1 MAGLMAAWHGTDR
14 DGGGEGERCVGVV
27 CVVLIPPAPQ
37 NYLKHKICDSA
48 STTELF
54 ETQILLSSTR
64 QIAPLTPRIIRT
76 IFPLMDKTADT
87 TTVPTW
93 LLGDS
98 TLPVETT
105 PDITL
110 EQALEWSEKEKERI
124 KAEQLRLT
132 YEIFFENSLELI
144 AGGRNLADLINES
157 PHNIV
162 PGRYR
167 TWLHKDKKR
176 VERLREAQA
185 IGAEA
190 IEDEI
195 MRIIDATDSLE
206 DVQRSKLKLE
216 GRKFLLQ
223 TYSRDRYTN
232 EKAAPSMTGGI
243 TINIGAVDS
252 PYTDGITI
260 DGSPLPKA
268 LPNG

>member
-1 MAGLMAAWHGTDR
+1 
-14 DGGGEGERCVGVV
+14 
-27 CVVLIPPAPQ
+27 
-37 NYLKHKICDSA
+37 
-48 STTELF
+48 
-54 ETQILLSSTR
+54 
-64 QIAPLTPRIIRT
+64 
-76 IFPLMDKTADT
+76 MDKTADT
-87 TTVPTW
+87 TVPAW

-98 TLPVETT
+98 TPEAPADVMT
-105 PDITL
+105 I
-110 EQALEWSEKEKERI
+110 EQAMELSNAAKERI
-124 KAEQLRLT
+124 IAEQLQLT

-144 AGGRNLADLINES
+144 AGGRNLADLIQES
-157 PHNIV
+157 PHDII

-232 EKAAPSMTGGI
+232 EKAAPSMSGGI

-252 PYTDGITI
+252 PYADGITI
-260 DGSPLPKA
+260 DNQPVPKA
-268 LPNG
+268 LTNG

>member
-1 MAGLMAAWHGTDR
+1 
-14 DGGGEGERCVGVV
+14 
-27 CVVLIPPAPQ
+27 
-37 NYLKHKICDSA
+37 
-48 STTELF
+48 
-54 ETQILLSSTR
+54 
-64 QIAPLTPRIIRT
+64 
-76 IFPLMDKTADT
+76 MDKTADAP
-87 TTVPTW
+87 TVPNW

-98 TLPVETT
+98 DLTLTDSSTLPAPADNEPPMEMT
-105 PDITL
+105 
-110 EQALEWSEKEKERI
+110 EKEMERI
-124 KAEQLRLT
+124 KAEQLKLT

-144 AGGRNLADLINES
+144 AGGRNLADLILES
-157 PHNIV
+157 PHNLS

-223 TYSRDRYTN
+223 TYSRDRYGATP
-232 EKAAPSMTGGI
+232 AAPSMSGGI

-252 PYTDGITI
+252 PYEGGITI
-260 DGSPLPKA
+260 DQTPTTPKA
-268 LPNG
+268 LTDG

>member
-1 MAGLMAAWHGTDR
+1 
-14 DGGGEGERCVGVV
+14 
-27 CVVLIPPAPQ
+27 
-37 NYLKHKICDSA
+37 
-48 STTELF
+48 
-54 ETQILLSSTR
+54 
-64 QIAPLTPRIIRT
+64 
-76 IFPLMDKTADT
+76 MDKTAT

-98 TLPVETT
+98 DLTLTQTSPE
-105 PDITL
+105 ITL
-110 EQALEWSEKEKERI
+110 EQALEWSAKEKARVI
-124 KAEQLRLT
+124 AEQLQLT

-157 PHNIV
+157 PHDII

-223 TYSRDRYTN
+223 TYSRDRYAN
-232 EKAAPSMTGGI
+232 EKQPATSMSGGI

-252 PYTDGITI
+252 PYADGITI
-260 DGSPLPKA
+260 DGNPVKA
-268 LPNG
+268 VSHG

>member
-1 MAGLMAAWHGTDR
+1 
-14 DGGGEGERCVGVV
+14 
-27 CVVLIPPAPQ
+27 
-37 NYLKHKICDSA
+37 
-48 STTELF
+48 
-54 ETQILLSSTR
+54 
-64 QIAPLTPRIIRT
+64 
-76 IFPLMDKTADT
+76 MDKTAT
-87 TTVPTW
+87 PTTVPNW

-98 TLPVETT
+98 TLTAHQT
-105 PDITL
+105 DMLTL
-110 EQALEWSEKEKERI
+110 EQTLEWTAKEKARVI
-124 KAEQLRLT
+124 AEQLQLT

-144 AGGRNLADLINES
+144 AGGRNLADLIQES
-157 PHNIV
+157 PHDII

-223 TYSRDRYTN
+223 TYSRDRYAN
-232 EKAAPSMTGGI
+232 EKQPATGMSGGI

-252 PYTDGITI
+252 PYADGITI
-260 DGSPLPKA
+260 DGNPVKA
-268 LPNG
+268 IPHG

>member
-1 MAGLMAAWHGTDR
+1 
-14 DGGGEGERCVGVV
+14 
-27 CVVLIPPAPQ
+27 
-37 NYLKHKICDSA
+37 
-48 STTELF
+48 
-54 ETQILLSSTR
+54 
-64 QIAPLTPRIIRT
+64 
-76 IFPLMDKTADT
+76 MDKTATT
-87 TTVPTW
+87 TTVPNW

-98 TLPVETT
+98 TEPADVMT
-105 PDITL
+105 I
-110 EQALEWSEKEKERI
+110 EQAMELSNAAKQRI
-124 KAEQLRLT
+124 IAEQLQLT

-144 AGGRNLADLINES
+144 AGGRNLADLIMES
-157 PHNIV
+157 PHGII

-223 TYSRDRYTN
+223 TYSRDRYAN
-232 EKAAPSMTGGI
+232 EKQPVASMSGGI

-252 PYTDGITI
+252 PYADGITI
-260 DGSPLPKA
+260 DGNPVKA
-268 LPNG
+268 LTNG

>member
-1 MAGLMAAWHGTDR
+1 MCS
-14 DGGGEGERCVGVV
+14 GGRTNPTRPIEKV
-27 CVVLIPPAPQ
+27 
-37 NYLKHKICDSA
+37 
-48 STTELF
+48 
-54 ETQILLSSTR
+54 ETQLLLHSNHTVDTENHSHYR
-64 QIAPLTPRIIRT
+64 S
-76 IFPLMDKTADT
+76 LMDKTAD

-98 TLPVETT
+98 TPEAPADVMT
-105 PDITL
+105 I
-110 EQALEWSEKEKERI
+110 EQAMELSKAAKERI
-124 KAEQLRLT
+124 IAEQLQLT
-132 YEIFFENSLELI
+132 YEIFLENSLELI
-144 AGGRNLADLINES
+144 AGGRNLADLIAES
-157 PHNIV
+157 PHGII

-232 EKAAPSMTGGI
+232 EKAAPSMSGGI

-252 PYTDGITI
+252 PYADGITI
-260 DGSPLPKA
+260 DGNPVKA
-268 LPNG
+268 LTNG

>member
-1 MAGLMAAWHGTDR
+1 M
-14 DGGGEGERCVGVV
+14 E
-27 CVVLIPPAPQ
+27 
-37 NYLKHKICDSA
+37 
-48 STTELF
+48 
-54 ETQILLSSTR
+54 
-64 QIAPLTPRIIRT
+64 
-76 IFPLMDKTADT
+76 KTATT
-87 TTVPTW
+87 TTVPNW
-93 LLGDS
+93 LHGDS
-98 TLPVETT
+98 DLTLTQTSPE
-105 PDITL
+105 ITL
-110 EQALEWSEKEKERI
+110 EQALERSAKEKARVI
-124 KAEQLRLT
+124 AEQLQLT

-144 AGGRNLADLINES
+144 AGGRNLADLIMES
-157 PHNIV
+157 PHGII

-232 EKAAPSMTGGI
+232 EKAAPSMSGGI

-252 PYTDGITI
+252 PYADGITI
-260 DGSPLPKA
+260 DGSPIPKA
-268 LPNG
+268 LTNG

>member
-1 MAGLMAAWHGTDR
+1 
-14 DGGGEGERCVGVV
+14 
-27 CVVLIPPAPQ
+27 
-37 NYLKHKICDSA
+37 
-48 STTELF
+48 
-54 ETQILLSSTR
+54 
-64 QIAPLTPRIIRT
+64 
-76 IFPLMDKTADT
+76 MDKTAT

-98 TLPVETT
+98 TPEAPADVMT
-105 PDITL
+105 I
-110 EQALEWSEKEKERI
+110 EQAMELSKAAKERI
-124 KAEQLRLT
+124 IAEQLQLT

-157 PHNIV
+157 PHDII

-223 TYSRDRYTN
+223 TYSRDRYAN
-232 EKAAPSMTGGI
+232 EKQPATSMSGGI

-252 PYTDGITI
+252 PYADGITI
-260 DGSPLPKA
+260 DGSSIPKA
-268 LPNG
+268 LTNG

>member
-1 MAGLMAAWHGTDR
+1 
-14 DGGGEGERCVGVV
+14 
-27 CVVLIPPAPQ
+27 
-37 NYLKHKICDSA
+37 
-48 STTELF
+48 
-54 ETQILLSSTR
+54 
-64 QIAPLTPRIIRT
+64 
-76 IFPLMDKTADT
+76 MDKTAT

-98 TLPVETT
+98 TPEAPADVMT
-105 PDITL
+105 I
-110 EQALEWSEKEKERI
+110 EQAMELSKAAKERI
-124 KAEQLRLT
+124 IAEQLQLT

-144 AGGRNLADLINES
+144 AGGRNLADLIHES
-157 PHNIV
+157 PHDII

-232 EKAAPSMTGGI
+232 EKAAPSMSGGI

-252 PYTDGITI
+252 PYADGITI
-260 DGSPLPKA
+260 DGSSIPKA
-268 LPNG
+268 LTNG